1 MYDKLHEIR
10 ARRAN
15 GAGADKDGGFTL
27 IELLVVVVIIG
38 ILVAIA
44 IPLYLNYKHGAEN
57 KSLKSDI
64 RGAIS
69 AEEQCLADQDGQA
82 TQAYQPGSSAT
93 PGADFT
99 LTCGTGTSPTTE
111 TVKVSA
117 NNSLTIT
124 VQAGT
129 GAGTPGSYTITGTN
143 SDTNK
148 TYTYT
153 SLTSTW
159 S

>member
-1 MYDKLHEIR
+1 MYDKLRKIR
-10 ARRAN
+10 EERA
-15 GAGADKDGGFTL
+15 AEDRGFTL

-69 AEEQCLADQDGQA
+69 TEEQCLSDQDGSPSP
-82 TQAYQPGSSAT
+82 AYVAGASASD
-93 PGADFT
+93 GADFT
-99 LTCGTGTSPTTE
+99 LACGGTTE
-111 TVKVSA
+111 TVKVSSG
-117 NNSLTIT
+117 NQLTIT
-124 VQAGT
+124 VTA
-129 GAGTPGSYTITGTN
+129 AAAPNTPGSYTISGTN

-148 TYTYT
+148 TYSYD

>member
-1 MYDKLHEIR
+1 MYGKLQEIR
-10 ARRAN
+10 ARREE
-15 GAGADKDGGFTL
+15 GEKGFTL

-69 AEEQCLADQDGQA
+69 TEEQCLSDQDGA
-82 TQAYQPGSSAT
+82 ASPSYVAGASASA
-93 PGADFT
+93 GADFT
-99 LTCGTGTSPTTE
+99 LTCNGTSE
-111 TVKVSA
+111 TVKVSSG
-117 NNSLTIT
+117 NTLTIT
-124 VQAGT
+124 VTA
-129 GAGTPGSYTITGTN
+129 AASPGTPGSYKISGN
-143 SDTNK
+143 NNDTNK
-148 TYTYT
+148 TYNYD

>member
-69 AEEQCLADQDGQA
+69 AEEQCLADQDGSA
-82 TQAYQPGSSAT
+82 APAYVGGKSASA
-93 PGADFT
+93 GADIT
-99 LTCGTGTSPTTE
+99 LTCGTSTE

-124 VQAGT
+124 TVA
-129 GAGTPGSYTITGTN
+129 AASPGTPGSYTISGTN
-143 SDTNK
+143 SDTNT
-148 TYTYT
+148 TYTAA